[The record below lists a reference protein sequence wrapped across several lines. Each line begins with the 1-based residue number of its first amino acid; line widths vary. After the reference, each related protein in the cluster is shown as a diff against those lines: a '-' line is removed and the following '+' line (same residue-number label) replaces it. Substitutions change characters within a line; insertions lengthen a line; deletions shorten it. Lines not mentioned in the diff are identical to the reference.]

1 MTVEAT
7 VVRPEDIGPAEQA
20 RWRSFAE
27 QPSLGNPFLS
37 WSFAQAIGQVRDD
50 ARVAVFHEDGRTC
63 GYLAFQVDGDGDG
76 RPIGA
81 TICDAQAV
89 LAPAAWSFDA
99 RRLIEAAGMRRWS
112 FDHLTVAQPAF
123 HPYLFRRHRSPV
135 VELGA
140 GYDAFLQEVHGHSKD
155 LLAQVGRRRRKLERE
170 VGPVVCEWQSSQAD
184 DDLRSLHEWKSDQYR
199 RDGTW
204 DRFAEPWIAG
214 AVEQL
219 ARSRDP
225 ACTGLL
231 TSVRAGE
238 HLVAVHFGLLGTDR
252 LSWWFPAYNP
262 DFGRYSPGLILL
274 MDLITEATQRGVH
287 RVDLGR
293 GEHGYKLRVTS
304 RSYEVAEGH
313 VVAASSTAYAAEPS
327 RPATNTASTL
337 TKRSQ

>member
-1 MTVEAT
+1 VTVEAK
-7 VVRPEDIGPAEQA
+7 VVRPDDIDPEEQA
-20 RWRSFAE
+20 QWRSLAE
-27 QPSLGNPFLS
+27 QPALGSPFLS
-37 WSFAQAIGQVRDD
+37 WSFAQAMGRVRDD
-50 ARVAVFHEDGRTC
+50 ARVAVFREDGRTC
-63 GYLAFQVDGDGDG
+63 GYLAFQVDGDGAG
-76 RPIGA
+76 YPIGS

-89 LAPAAWSFDA
+89 LAPATWSFDA
-99 RRLIEAAGMRRWS
+99 RRLIEAAGLHRWS

-123 HPYLFRRHRSPV
+123 HPYELRRHRAPV
-135 VELGA
+135 VELGG
-140 GYDAFLQEVHGHSKD
+140 GYDAFLQEVRGHSKD

-170 VGPVVCEWQSSQAD
+170 VGPVVCEWQSSQPGD
-184 DDLRSLHEWKSDQYR
+184 DMQSLREWKSDQYR

-204 DRFAEPWIAG
+204 DRFAEPWIAA

-219 ARSRDP
+219 AGSRDP

-274 MDLITEATQRGVH
+274 LDLIAEASRRGVL

-293 GEHGYKLRVTS
+293 GEHGYKQRVTA
-304 RSYEVAEGH
+304 RSYEVAEGQ
-313 VVAASSTAYAAEPS
+313 VVAASAPVDGSP
-327 RPATNTASTL
+327 
-337 TKRSQ
+337 